1 MLKHI
6 IPIISTI
13 LYFNFPKNIVVE
25 EKYLYKFSLLH
36 NIILSLFSLY
46 IFSEL
51 SKFIYING
59 IVIEKEYYFSYKKF
73 DDIIFY
79 FYISKYIEYID
90 TFLIY
95 LKGKKPIFLQL
106 YHHSGAVISWHLA
119 YTYKLDCFWIPTL
132 LNSFVHS
139 IMYSY
144 YALSLL
150 KFDFIKSIKKYLT
163 ILQISQLLFLFS
175 AFFLYKNVESNE
187 NWNLMLLCGF
197 ANIIQIFLFID
208 FYNKTYNKNKL
219 LNNLYNKCYIND
231 IIDKNI

>member
-25 EKYLYKFSLLH
+25 EKYLYKFSLIH
-36 NIILSLFSLY
+36 NITLSLFSLY
-46 IFSEL
+46 IFLSL
-51 SKFIYING
+51 SKFIYTNG
-59 IVIEKEYYFSYKKF
+59 IVIYKEHYFSNKEF
-73 DDIIFY
+73 DNIIFY
-79 FYISKYIEYID
+79 FYLSKYIEYID

-95 LKGKKPIFLQL
+95 LKGKQPIFLQL

-144 YALSLL
+144 YTLSLL
-150 KFDFIKSIKKYLT
+150 KIDFIKSIKKYLT

-175 AFFLYKNVESNE
+175 AFFLYKNFESTE

-208 FYNKTYNKNKL
+208 FYKKTYNKTR
-219 LNNLYNKCYIND
+219 NNIFYDKYYIND
-231 IIDKNI
+231 KNV

>member
-13 LYFNFPKNIVVE
+13 LYFNFPKNIVVA
-25 EKYLYKFSLLH
+25 EKYLYKFSLVH
-36 NIILSLFSLY
+36 NITLSLFSLY
-46 IFSEL
+46 IFLSL
-51 SKFIYING
+51 SKFIYTNG
-59 IVIEKEYYFSYKKF
+59 IVIDKEHYFSNKEF
-73 DDIIFY
+73 DNIIFY

-95 LKGKKPIFLQL
+95 LKGKQPIFLQL
-106 YHHSGAVISWHLA
+106 YHHSGAVISWYLA

-144 YALSLL
+144 YTLSLL
-150 KFDFIKSIKKYLT
+150 KIDFIKSIKKYLT

-175 AFFLYKNVESNE
+175 AFFLYKNVE
-187 NWNLMLLCGF
+187 
-197 ANIIQIFLFID
+197 
-208 FYNKTYNKNKL
+208 
-219 LNNLYNKCYIND
+219 
-231 IIDKNI
+231 